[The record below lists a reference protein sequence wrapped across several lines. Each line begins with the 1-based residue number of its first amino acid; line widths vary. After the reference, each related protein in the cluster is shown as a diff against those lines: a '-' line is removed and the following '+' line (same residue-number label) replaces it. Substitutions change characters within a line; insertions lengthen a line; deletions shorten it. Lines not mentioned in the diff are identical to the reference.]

1 MTSRPTITLITPTA
15 DQPTGLALAERYV
28 ARQTMPPDQW
38 LVADDGTVTA
48 TLTLGQTHLKRH
60 RAGEGAVSLAGNL
73 LAAIPHATGDIIVIW
88 EHDDWYPAD
97 YLATCVASLSR
108 PGVWI
113 TGTRR
118 QRYYHLPSRR
128 SIIMRN
134 VGSALCNTALRA
146 EALPILA
153 LAASSAARGGSYGI
167 DRRLWTRIPDNR
179 QHLHDEPGVVGIK
192 GLPGRPGLG
201 MGHRPDAATKRKRHW
216 QADPAGATLRDWVG
230 EADAA
235 AYQAIVE
242 GRT

>member
-28 ARQTMPPDQW
+28 ARQTLPPDQW
-38 LVADDGTVTA
+38 LVADDGNVHA
-48 TLTLGQTHLKRH
+48 TLTRGQTHLKRH
-60 RAGEGAVSLAGNL
+60 RAGEGAASLAGNL

-128 SIIMRN
+128 WIVMRN

-153 LAASSAARGGSYGI
+153 LAASSAARANSYAI

-201 MGHRPDAATKRKRHW
+201 MGHRPDERKRPW
-216 QADPAGATLRDWVG
+216 KADPAGATLREWVG

-235 AYQAIVE
+235 AYWAIVE

>member
-28 ARQTMPPDQW
+28 ARQTLPPDQW
-38 LVADDGTVTA
+38 LVADDGTVPA
-48 TLTLGQTHLKRH
+48 TLTRGQTHLKRH

-97 YLATCVASLSR
+97 YLATCVAHLSR

-128 SIIMRN
+128 WIVMRN

-153 LAASSAARGGSYGI
+153 FAARLAQLAGSYGI

-201 MGHRPDAATKRKRHW
+201 MGHRPDERHRPW
-216 QADPAGATLRDWVG
+216 RADPAGETLREWVG
-230 EADAA
+230 EADAD
-235 AYQAIVE
+235 AYWAIAE
-242 GRT
+242 GLT

>member
-28 ARQTMPPDQW
+28 TRQTMPPDQW
-38 LVADDGTVTA
+38 LVADDGTVPA
-48 TLTLGQTHLKRH
+48 TLTLGQTHLKRK
-60 RAGEGAVSLAGNL
+60 RAGEGAASLAGNL
-73 LAAIPHATGDIIVIW
+73 MAAIPHATGDIIIIW

-97 YLATCVASLSR
+97 FLATCVAHLSR

-128 SIIMRN
+128 WIVMRN

-153 LAASSAARGGSYGI
+153 LAASSAARAGSYGI

-201 MGHRPDAATKRKRHW
+201 MGHRPDERQRPWK
-216 QADPAGATLRDWVG
+216 ADPAGATLREWVG

-235 AYQAIVE
+235 AYWAIAE